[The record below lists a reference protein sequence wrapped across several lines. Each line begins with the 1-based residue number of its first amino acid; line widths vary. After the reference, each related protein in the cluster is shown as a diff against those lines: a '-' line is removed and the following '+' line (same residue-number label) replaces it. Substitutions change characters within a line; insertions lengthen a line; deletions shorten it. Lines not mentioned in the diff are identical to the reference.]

1 MYQQIHNLPIAIL
14 HDHPENERL
23 YGQSMPSP
31 DLVASISEKGVLQPL
46 LVTPLDFFRSD
57 GLLPDDVWYD
67 CHEAYV
73 IVSGHRRKASAIAAG
88 LDSVPCVVRLYP
100 DESEIL
106 LDLVESNYQRRKT
119 ERMVVEEFETIEP
132 LFKEASLMRRRA
144 TLRGDDDADG
154 NMSRTGTHLLAT
166 QTGRTRELMAQYL
179 GVSSSHVRSLQII
192 FSRITESNFLN
203 EVVIAS
209 HSLPRDRT
217 KSILNGY
224 TARVEAIRQKRI
236 DGGITMAA
244 AEREVAALREETL
257 ALIKPKRGRPKS
269 VETKLGKVRK
279 PYIMFPYEEERFE
292 LEGVRMIGDS
302 EYLYGYASD
311 GASGTLYPA
320 VSVSGQVLAFPWSSL
335 IDHYAVPMLK
345 KLSPKQHPIDVLE
358 VEPS

>member
-1 MYQQIHNLPIAIL
+1 MQQQIHNLPIAIL
-14 HDHPENERL
+14 RDHPDNERL
-23 YGQSMPSP
+23 YGQSTPSA

-67 CHEAYV
+67 SHDAYM
-73 IVSGHRRKASAIAAG
+73 IVSGHRRKASALAAG
-88 LDSVPCVVRLYP
+88 LYNVPCIVRLYP

-106 LDLVESNYQRRKT
+106 LDLVESNFQRRKS

-144 TLRGDDDADG
+144 ALRGDDDADG
-154 NMSRTGTHLLAT
+154 NMSRPDSRLLAT

-179 GVSSSHVRSLQII
+179 GVSEHYVRSLQII
-192 FSRITESNFLN
+192 FSPITESNFLN

-209 HSLPRDRT
+209 HSLPPDRT
-217 KSILNGY
+217 RSALNGY
-224 TARVEAIRQKRI
+224 AARVEAIRQKRI
-236 DGGITMAA
+236 YGGITMAA
-244 AEREVAALREETL
+244 AEREVTALREETL

-269 VETKLGKVRK
+269 VETKLEKPK
-279 PYIMFPYEEERFE
+279 PYIMFPYEAERFE

-302 EYLYGYASD
+302 EYLYGYAWD
-311 GASGTLYPA
+311 GSSGTPYPA

-335 IDHYAVPMLK
+335 IEHYAVPMLK
-345 KLSPKQHPIDVLE
+345 KLPPRSVE
-358 VEPS
+358 VEEEEVAES